1 VKSKANLTHRIWF
14 SGIGIAMSQINV
26 ATASTLSGLK
36 ISASLP
42 ATATETPLPPV
53 SVSSSSSSAHLS
65 TSSLLSSYAQ
75 PTDVLYSLPLGSE
88 KVFTGPYA
96 STRSGLDYSYH
107 ANYLP
112 ERQAIQDTII
122 SRFLSGGVR
131 ISSSTTLLSSNGR
144 EQNSNEEDTSQVS
157 SPLSSAAALTTQR
170 SEGPWLVYT
179 AGAMGAGKSHTLRYL
194 SREGLFPLDRFIVVD
209 PDMIKGIMP
218 DTPHYIRHNR
228 AMAGTLTHR
237 ESGFIAE
244 IIIIEAM
251 RQNKCLVVDGSL
263 RDRNWY
269 ASWFGRVRAEFPQ
282 YRIAILMITASR
294 ERIYARA
301 EKRAAITAR
310 EVKRSTIDDAI
321 EQVPISFAALAPL
334 VDFAAV
340 ISNEDDKQ
348 EPKLQGPLT
357 WESFKSTWSSVN
369 RARMTSESEGFSID
383 ADLIFAGMTKSGNS
397 SPSS

>member
-1 VKSKANLTHRIWF
+1 MAKPRSLFGFLTTQRTRLVL
-14 SGIGIAMSQINV
+14 AMAHINV
-26 ATASTLSGLK
+26 AASSSIAGLK
-36 ISASLP
+36 ISAGSGL
-42 ATATETPLPPV
+42 
-53 SVSSSSSSAHLS
+53 SSSSSSSSDTPLRNSPPPIPSHSSSSSSSS
-65 TSSLLSSYAQ
+65 TSSFDQ
-75 PTDVLYSLPLGSE
+75 PTDVLYSSPLGTE
-88 KVFTGPYA
+88 RIFTGPYA
-96 STRSGLDYSYH
+96 STRAGLDYSYH

-112 ERQAIQDTII
+112 ERQAIQDAII
-122 SRFLSGGVR
+122 SRFLSGGAR
-131 ISSSTTLLSSNGR
+131 ISTSSVSSSADVTS
-144 EQNSNEEDTSQVS
+144 EKEDAQVS
-157 SPLSSAAALTTQR
+157 SSSEAPITQR

-194 SREGLFPLDRFIVVD
+194 SRENLFPLDRFIVVD
-209 PDMIKGIMP
+209 PDMIKSIMP

-228 AMAGTLTHR
+228 AMAGTLTHK

-269 ASWFGRVRAEFPQ
+269 ASWFGRVRSEFPQ

-301 EKRAAITAR
+301 ERRAAVTAR
-310 EVKRSTIDDAI
+310 EVTKSTIDDAI

-334 VDFAAV
+334 VDFSAV

-348 EPKLQGPLT
+348 EPKLQPPLT
-357 WESFKSTWSSVN
+357 WSGFKSKWDSVH
-369 RARMTSESEGFSID
+369 RARMTSEGFSID
-383 ADLIFAGMTKSGNS
+383 ADLIFSGLTPKSGNS
-397 SPSS
+397 SPS